1 MQSGGNIKSNWSAM
15 VSLLLGNALITLS
28 VLLFIRPTGI
38 ILGGSTGIGLSLSHY
53 FGLDTVWGIAAANG
67 LFLLMGTL
75 AKGKT
80 LFYSSVASSILYP
93 FMLALAERLP
103 LGKPVIQDFFLATV
117 MGAVLM
123 GSGVGLIV
131 RSGGASGG
139 TDNLALA
146 ISHWTHLPLAP
157 LLVLCDALVLLPQAF
172 FSSFEQIL
180 YGIVFSAMMS
190 LTLNRV
196 MILGQSQLQL
206 FVISEKNQL
215 IRQKLLHELDMGLTM
230 LQVETGMRGTRQ
242 EAILAVIH
250 PRALYQVTE
259 MIHAEDPGAFISIV
273 QVKEVRGQGFTSA
286 REQYRPTA
294 QSQGAQTV

>member
-1 MQSGGNIKSNWSAM
+1 MQNGSILKKNLNAAA
-15 VSLLLGNALITLS
+15 SLLLGNALIAIS

-53 FGLDTVWGIAAANG
+53 FGLNPVWGIAVANG
-67 LFLLMGTL
+67 LFLLLGTL

-80 LFYSSVASSILYP
+80 LFIGSVASSILYP
-93 FMLALAERLP
+93 LILALAERLP
-103 LGKPVIQDFFLATV
+103 VSWPLVQDLFLAAV
-117 MGAVLM
+117 MGAALM
-123 GSGVGLIV
+123 GCGVGLIV

-146 ISHWTHLPLAP
+146 IGHWTHLPVAP
-157 LLVLCDALVLLPQAF
+157 LLILCDVLVLLPQAF

-180 YGIVFSAMMS
+180 YGIVFSVMTS
-190 LTLNRV
+190 FTLNRV

-206 FVISEKNQL
+206 FVISENNQR
-215 IRQKLLHELDMGLTM
+215 IRQKLLHELNMGLTM
-230 LQVETGMRGTRQ
+230 LQVETGIRGTRQ

-259 MIHAEDPGAFISIV
+259 MIHAEDPRAFISIV
-273 QVKEVRGQGFTSA
+273 QVKEVRGQGFTFA
-286 REQYRPTA
+286 REQYRPA
-294 QSQGAQTV
+294 ELQSTQAD